1 MRFDPKAIL
10 VSLAAGGFILY
21 AAERPEP
28 VVIPVVRPTVTAGLP
43 HTTANQL
50 RVSVKPSTE
59 EPSDLWSLKPL
70 VRPPI
75 PAAPPNSTN
84 PIDAFVQSLYAA
96 KKVTSVGPADK
107 RTLLRRIYFD
117 LIGIPPSPAEQEEYL
132 NDKSP
137 DAYEKL
143 IDRLLASEQYGVRY
157 GRHWLDVLR
166 YATPKNRCTPHPE
179 FTFGVTG

>member
-1 MRFDPKAIL
+1 VAIAHLVGVLMRFDPKAIL

-21 AAERPEP
+21 AAERPQP

-75 PAAPPNSTN
+75 PAGTAEFDEP
-84 PIDAFVQSLYAA
+84 DRCLC
-96 KKVTSVGPADK
+96 SVALCREESDF
-107 RTLLRRIYFD
+107 RR
-117 LIGIPPSPAEQEEYL
+117 SC
-132 NDKSP
+132 
-137 DAYEKL
+137 
-143 IDRLLASEQYGVRY
+143 R
-157 GRHWLDVLR
+157 
-166 YATPKNRCTPHPE
+166 
-179 FTFGVTG
+179 